1 MIDLDQAIDQSYRE
15 ASDAEASARR
25 LEARIE
31 QIPGAKGL
39 LPSRKYG
46 TPVNF
51 KAIQENLTLASLIS
65 RSDAALA
72 HYCGLDASVKHR
84 IDEEKEARALAAQ
97 SLAMRTERLRE
108 ANERAAK
115 TREQQFISG
124 INPITGRYF

>member
-15 ASDAEASARR
+15 ASDAEAYARR

-46 TPVNF
+46 MPVNF

-84 IDEEKEARALAAQ
+84 IDEQKEARAMAAKA
-97 SLAMRTERLRE
+97 LHMRTERLRE

-115 TREQQFISG
+115 TREQQLISG
-124 INPITGRYF
+124 INPMTGRFF

>member
-1 MIDLDQAIDQSYRE
+1 MMDLDQAIDQSYRE

-84 IDEEKEARALAAQ
+84 IDEQKEARAMAAQ
-97 SLAMRTERLRE
+97 ALQMRTERLRE

-115 TREQQFISG
+115 TREQQLISG
-124 INPITGRYF
+124 INPMTGRYF

>member
-1 MIDLDQAIDQSYRE
+1 MDLDQAIDQSYRE

-31 QIPGAKGL
+31 QIPGANGL

-84 IDEEKEARALAAQ
+84 IDEQKEARAMAAQ
-97 SLAMRTERLRE
+97 ALQMRTERLRE

-124 INPITGRYF
+124 INPMTGRYF

>member
-15 ASDAEASARR
+15 ASDAEAVARR

-31 QIPGAKGL
+31 QIPGAQGL
-39 LPSRKYG
+39 LPRRRYG

-84 IDEEKEARALAAQ
+84 IDEQREAQRMRAEALRMQTEQLAARNQQARQDREARQ
-97 SLAMRTERLRE
+97 SLSPWQRGYR
-108 ANERAAK
+108 
-115 TREQQFISG
+115 SV
-124 INPITGRYF
+124 

>member
-1 MIDLDQAIDQSYRE
+1 MIDLDQAINQSYRE
-15 ASDAEASARR
+15 ASDAEAVARR

-31 QIPGAKGL
+31 QIPGAQGL
-39 LPSRKYG
+39 LPRRRYG

-84 IDEEKEARALAAQ
+84 IDEQREAQKMRAEALRMETEKLAARNQ
-97 SLAMRTERLRE
+97 QARQDREVRLGLAPWQRGYRS
-108 ANERAAK
+108 
-115 TREQQFISG
+115 F
-124 INPITGRYF
+124 

>member
-15 ASDAEASARR
+15 ASDAEAYARR

-46 TPVNF
+46 MPVNF

-84 IDEEKEARALAAQ
+84 IDEQKEARAMAAQ
-97 SLAMRTERLRE
+97 ALQTRTERLRE
-108 ANERAAK
+108 TNERAAK
-115 TREQQFISG
+115 VREQQFISG
-124 INPITGRYF
+124 INPMTGRYF

>member
-1 MIDLDQAIDQSYRE
+1 MDLDQAIDQSYRDASE
-15 ASDAEASARR
+15 AENVARR

-84 IDEEKEARALAAQ
+84 IDEQKEARAMAAKA
-97 SLAMRTERLRE
+97 LLMRTERLRE

>member
-1 MIDLDQAIDQSYRE
+1 MSSIDT
-15 ASDAEASARR
+15 EASARR

-84 IDEEKEARALAAQ
+84 IDEQKEARAMAAKALQ
-97 SLAMRTERLRE
+97 MRTERLRE
-108 ANERAAK
+108 TNERAAK

-124 INPITGRYF
+124 INPMTGRFF

>member
-15 ASDAEASARR
+15 ASDAEAVARR

-31 QIPGAKGL
+31 QIPGAQGL
-39 LPSRKYG
+39 LPRRKYG

-84 IDEEKEARALAAQ
+84 IDEQKEARAMAAKALQ
-97 SLAMRTERLRE
+97 MRTERLRE

-115 TREQQFISG
+115 TREQQLISG
-124 INPITGRYF
+124 INPMTGRYF

>member
-1 MIDLDQAIDQSYRE
+1 MDLDQAIDQSSRE

-84 IDEEKEARALAAQ
+84 IDEQKEARAMAAKALQ
-97 SLAMRTERLRE
+97 MRTERLRE

>member
-1 MIDLDQAIDQSYRE
+1 MMDLDQAIDQSYRE

-46 TPVNF
+46 NPVNF
-51 KAIQENLTLASLIS
+51 KAIQENLTLATLIS

-84 IDEEKEARALAAQ
+84 IDEQREAQKMRAEALRMETEKLAGRNQQARQDLQARQ
-97 SLAMRTERLRE
+97 SLAPWQRGYRS
-108 ANERAAK
+108 
-115 TREQQFISG
+115 F
-124 INPITGRYF
+124 